1 MDRTSFDRL
10 FDMAGRTVVVTG
22 GTRGIG
28 LALAEG
34 CVLAGAQVVVASR
47 KPDACEQAAAHL
59 RGMGGA
65 AIGVPTDFF
74 TPIFAAARTLGW
86 AVHFQEQWDS
96 GNRIFRPKQIYTGE
110 RRLDF
115 RQLVG
120 DIPSHDKRV
129 LLKIGARQPGEP
141 FPIGRKVRVQVRCR
155 EYPHRVLTATSP
167 LA

>member
-34 CVLAGAQVVVASR
+34 YVLAGAQVVVASR

-65 AIGVPTDFF
+65 AIGVPTHLGEVDDLAALG
-74 TPIFAAARTLGW
+74 PASVVYVACDPVALARDLSRFAGHGYRTDRVRGIDLFPHSHHMEAVALLRRDAAR
-86 AVHFQEQWDS
+86 
-96 GNRIFRPKQIYTGE
+96 
-110 RRLDF
+110 
-115 RQLVG
+115 
-120 DIPSHDKRV
+120 
-129 LLKIGARQPGEP
+129 
-141 FPIGRKVRVQVRCR
+141 
-155 EYPHRVLTATSP
+155 
-167 LA
+167 